1 MSLLYLEPLEVE
13 MKLAQKVFNRHFERD
28 NKLASEYDE
37 RRRKLMLT
45 DIQYNLKI
53 VNIAVKYGSEALLT
67 DYAGWIYKLLVSRM
81 NDLPPDRIKDQ
92 MITHYRI
99 MAEVLNEEMSRE
111 DNKETAYYLD
121 LAIQATEEAAA
132 EESAS
137 TLPTQTELA
146 GLRSQYLQHLLEG
159 KKQEAIA
166 LINKAVEQGT
176 PLENIY
182 LEVFQDAMY
191 EVGNLWHQGKITV
204 DKEHYC
210 TAVTQNAMAQFYPKI
225 FSTPRKGLT
234 LIACCVGNELHEM
247 GIRMLCDL
255 FELNGWDCIYLGA
268 AVPVESIK
276 KSIEENKPQLI
287 ALSVTMPHFLDQCK
301 ELIDALRNDG
311 HYQDYK
317 IAVGGRIFQLA
328 PDLYKKW
335 GVDVSTQS
343 ALELIEWANQNF

>member
-1 MSLLYLEPLEVE
+1 MSLLYLDPLEVE
-13 MKLAQKVFNRHFERD
+13 MKLAQKIFNRHFERD
-28 NKLASEYDE
+28 NKLDSEYDE
-37 RRRKLMLT
+37 RRKKLMLT

-53 VNIAVKYGSEALLT
+53 VNMAVKYGSETLLT
-67 DYAGWIYKLLVSRM
+67 DYAVWIYKLLVSRM

-99 MAEVLNEEMSRE
+99 IAEVLNEEMSRG
-111 DNKETAYYLD
+111 DKKKTTYYLD
-121 LAIQATEEAAA
+121 LAIQATEEATA
-132 EESAS
+132 EEPVSA
-137 TLPTQTELA
+137 LPVQTELA
-146 GLRSQYLQHLLEG
+146 GLRSQYLQYLLEG
-159 KKQEAIA
+159 KKQDAIS
-166 LINKAVEQGT
+166 LINKAVEQGM
-176 PLENIY
+176 PLEKIY

-191 EVGNLWHQGKITV
+191 EVGNLWHQGKIKV

-210 TAVTQNAMAQFYPKI
+210 TAVTQNAMAQFYSKI

-268 AVPVESIK
+268 AVPFESIK

-335 GVDVSTQS
+335 GVDLSTQN
-343 ALELIEWANQNF
+343 ALELIKWANQNF